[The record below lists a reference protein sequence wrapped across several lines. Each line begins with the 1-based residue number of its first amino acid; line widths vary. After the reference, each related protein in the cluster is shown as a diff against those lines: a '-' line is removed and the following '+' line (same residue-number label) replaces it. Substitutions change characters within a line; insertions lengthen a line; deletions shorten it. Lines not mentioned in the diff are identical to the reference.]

1 MLLMTGQLLNVF
13 ENPKGVSKDGKEF
26 GGQNKIQVLG
36 QVLLQNGEI
45 KRELVDLT
53 CHDVGYFSP
62 HVGESISFP
71 VGVMSA
77 AKNQTVFFI
86 PKNSRPTPVTQ

>member
-26 GGQNKIQVLG
+26 GGQHKIQVLG
-36 QVLLQNGEI
+36 EVLLQNGEI

-53 CHDVGYFSP
+53 CHDIDAFSP
-62 HVGESISFP
+62 HLGEKISFP

-86 PKNSRPTPVTQ
+86 PKNSKPSLVMY

>member
-1 MLLMTGQLLNVF
+1 MLLMTGVLLNVF
-13 ENPKGVSKDGKEF
+13 ENPKGISKEGKEF

-36 QVLLQNGEI
+36 EVLLQNGET
-45 KRELVDLT
+45 KHELVDLT

-62 HVGESISFP
+62 LLNQSISFP

-77 AKNQTVFFI
+77 GKNQTIFFI
-86 PKNSRPTPVTQ
+86 PKNSKPISLSN

>member
-13 ENPKGVSKDGKEF
+13 ENPKGISKDGKEF
-26 GGQNKIQVLG
+26 GGQSKIQVLG
-36 QVLLQNGEI
+36 EVLLQNGEV

-53 CHDVGYFSP
+53 CHDIGCFSP
-62 HVGESISFP
+62 HLGASISFP

-86 PKNSRPTPVTQ
+86 PKGSKPSVLSC